1 MKKLLLILFLSNLW
15 LIGCTTHKEPGIEGY
30 VVKKGDGR
38 ILVVASAPKDFS
50 STGGL
55 AEFYNAIWF
64 SNAPGKVK
72 VGDKVQ
78 VWFDVVAESYP
89 GQSEAEKVEILP
101 EKKPKNADLTE
112 AEAIRKAL
120 APERISQYE
129 VPAIKSVNYNEAADI
144 WEVLVK
150 QGDNDATVVINDKKG

>member
-1 MKKLLLILFLSNLW
+1 MKKLLVVLFLSSLW
-15 LIGCTTHKEPGIEGY
+15 LVACTTHKDPGMEGY
-30 VVKKGDGR
+30 VVKIENGR
-38 ILVVASAPKDFS
+38 ILVVASKPKDFS

-64 SNAPGKVK
+64 SNAPEKVK

-89 GQSEAEKVEILP
+89 GQSEAEKVEILA
-101 EKKPKNADLTE
+101 EKKPRNANLTK
-112 AEAIRKAL
+112 AEVIRKAL
-120 APERISQYE
+120 APEQINKHE
-129 VPAIKSVNYNEAADI
+129 IPAIKSILYNQKADI

-150 QGDNDATVVINDKKG
+150 QGDTEVNIVIKDK